1 MYGHV
6 AKYAYEKGS
15 SVHRNHSSGIF
26 PVHNEIATMFLRV
39 LAHPTHTVAY
49 NTVDY
54 FVTL

>member
-1 MYGHV
+1 MYDHV

-26 PVHNEIATMFLRV
+26 LVRYDIATMFSRV
-39 LAHPTHTVAY
+39 LAHPTHTVGY